1 MRVFLG
7 KFRSCSDLSDED
19 IGAWI
24 LRNDKDVDGGL
35 NFIELV
41 GALQTMAKAPY
52 NAFKELEMMN
62 KEPPIQHT
70 TNSRA
75 ADLI

>member
-1 MRVFLG
+1 MG

-52 NAFKELEMMN
+52 NALKALEMMN
-62 KEPPIQHT
+62 KEQSMHHAANT
-70 TNSRA
+70 GA
-75 ADLI
+75 ADFI

>member
-7 KFRSCSDLSDED
+7 KFKNCSDLSDED
-19 IGAWI
+19 IQAYI

-41 GALQTMAKAPY
+41 GALQTMGKAPY
-52 NAFKELEMMN
+52 SA
-62 KEPPIQHT
+62 
-70 TNSRA
+70 
-75 ADLI
+75 